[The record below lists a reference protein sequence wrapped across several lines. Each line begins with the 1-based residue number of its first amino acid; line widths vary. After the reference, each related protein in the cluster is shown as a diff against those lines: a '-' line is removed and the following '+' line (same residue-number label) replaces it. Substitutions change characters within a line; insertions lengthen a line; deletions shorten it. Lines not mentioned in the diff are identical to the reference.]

1 MATLSVRPVGG
12 GDGDWFDLPEP
23 NADGGYSIGI
33 QDVDSHTTGR
43 DANGYLHRDRVAIK
57 RKLNC
62 SWSNRSPAVIQSILN
77 SAIKNVFFECK
88 YLDPQTG
95 AYEVKTFYCGD
106 ASVPWYSQTIYS
118 LTRNFIER

>member
-1 MATLSVRPVGG
+1 MAIISVRAVGG
-12 GDGDWFDLPEP
+12 STWTDLPAPDAE
-23 NADGGYSIGI
+23 GGYSIGI

-43 DANGYLHRDRVAIK
+43 DNTGYMHRDRVGIK

-62 SWSNRSPAVIQSILN
+62 TWSNRSPADISTILN

-88 YLDPQTG
+88 FVDPQTNTS
-95 AYEVKTFYCGD
+95 YEGVFYCGD
-106 ASVPWYSQTIYS
+106 ASVSYYSTTIYT